1 MEQQK
6 APSQQRNHWPKY
18 DKTLGIQKGTRAPEQ
33 QQQAHNRGWGPARHT
48 ELTGSRL
55 RSGTPLWTHTIAVEV
70 RHDPPHWTHTI
81 AGWRPAQERDEESG
95 EEKDEE
101 EEKDKEDKLT

>member
-33 QQQAHNRGWGPARHT
+33 QQQGVVIEWYFVVQGSTGVVQSSICST
-48 ELTGSRL
+48 E
-55 RSGTPLWTHTIAVEV
+55 
-70 RHDPPHWTHTI
+70 
-81 AGWRPAQERDEESG
+81 
-95 EEKDEE
+95 
-101 EEKDKEDKLT
+101 

>member
-33 QQQAHNRGWGPARHT
+33 QQQVFVFGPKFPNFR
-48 ELTGSRL
+48 
-55 RSGTPLWTHTIAVEV
+55 
-70 RHDPPHWTHTI
+70 
-81 AGWRPAQERDEESG
+81 
-95 EEKDEE
+95 
-101 EEKDKEDKLT
+101 